1 MTNEQYI
8 TIRLERIETALAS
21 KSIVALADQVDRR
34 IVIMPRITEG
44 QADPAIIKERIRSA
58 PSITLSDTELLS
70 DDYLD
75 IAIRRAIGLLSVLCQ
90 SGLIP

>member
-8 TIRLERIETALAS
+8 TLRLERIESALAS

-44 QADPAIIKERIRSA
+44 QSDPAIIQERIRSA
-58 PSITLSDTELLS
+58 PSITLSDAELLS
-70 DDYLD
+70 DEYLD
-75 IAIRRAIGLLSVLCQ
+75 IAVRRAIGLLSLAARA
-90 SGLIP
+90 G